1 MLNGYKLS
9 QKKGAFTFWD
19 ASCEGFVQ
27 RGKRRPTWSH
37 HPKIFDNLASKVVKD
52 YLALVLF
59 DAVQENCLK
68 KKGIKR
74 NIEIFHPGH
83 VVVVGEVGVKEDPEH
98 DFDDQHT
105 EPTNL

>member
-1 MLNGYKLS
+1 M
-9 QKKGAFTFWD
+9 
-19 ASCEGFVQ
+19 
-27 RGKRRPTWSH
+27 
-37 HPKIFDNLASKVVKD
+37 
-52 YLALVLF
+52 LF